1 LKPAGSAGRPLISRL
16 PLHVCVLA
24 LGLLGCMWSRSGLV
38 SDLAWQT
45 LRAGGAVAVLR
56 HARAPGAGDP
66 PAFKLG
72 DCATQRNLSSEG
84 REQARRIGAQFV
96 ANGIVVG
103 RVLSSEWCRCLET
116 ARIASAHPIEPFP
129 PLNSFFANQ
138 DVGGTQTR
146 AVRELIDGWRSQ
158 PGVLVLVT
166 HQVNITA
173 LTGVFPA
180 EGEVVV
186 LKPKAPSGFDVMARL
201 KP

>member
-1 LKPAGSAGRPLISRL
+1 MFASWRSVCSAACGADLALRRTWHGRP
-16 PLHVCVLA
+16 
-24 LGLLGCMWSRSGLV
+24 SGP
-38 SDLAWQT
+38 AAPWRCYGT
-45 LRAGGAVAVLR
+45 
-56 HARAPGAGDP
+56 RAPGTSDP
-66 PAFKLG
+66 PAFELG

>member
-1 LKPAGSAGRPLISRL
+1 MRRSPGCRR
-16 PLHVCVLA
+16 PLHVSVLA
-24 LGLLGCMWSRSGLV
+24 FILLSCVWSRSGFA

-56 HARAPGAGDP
+56 HARAPGTGDP

-72 DCATQRNLSSEG
+72 ECSTQRNLSSEG

-103 RVLSSEWCRCLET
+103 RALSSEWCRCLET
-116 ARIASAHPIEPFP
+116 ARMAFAHPIEPFP

-138 DVGGTQTR
+138 DIGGAQTR
-146 AVRELIDGWRSQ
+146 AVQELIDGWRSQ

-173 LTGVFPA
+173 LIGVFSGRGRGGRAQA
-180 EGEVVV
+180 EGPIG
-186 LKPKAPSGFDVMARL
+186 L
-201 KP
+201 

>member
-1 LKPAGSAGRPLISRL
+1 MKPAGRVRRSPVCRR
-16 PLHVCVLA
+16 PLHVSVLA
-24 LGLLGCMWSRSGLV
+24 FGLLGCMGSRSGLA
-38 SDLAWQT
+38 SDPAWQT

-56 HARAPGAGDP
+56 HARAPGTGDP
-66 PAFKLG
+66 PEFKLEE
-72 DCATQRNLSSEG
+72 CATQRNVSSEG
-84 REQARRIGAQFV
+84 REQARRIGAQFS
-96 ANGIVVG
+96 ANGIVIG

-116 ARIASAHPIEPFP
+116 ARIAFGDQVEPFP

-138 DVGGTQTR
+138 DVGGAQTR
-146 AVRELIDGWRSQ
+146 AVRELIDGWRAHA
-158 PGVLVLVT
+158 GVLVLVT

-186 LKPKAPSGFDVMARL
+186 LKPKAPSGFDVVARL

>member
-1 LKPAGSAGRPLISRL
+1 MKPAGSAGRLLIRRR

-24 LGLLGCMWSRSGLV
+24 LGLLGCVWSRSGV
-38 SDLAWQT
+38 ASDLEWHALQ
-45 LRAGGAVAVLR
+45 AGGVVAVLR
-56 HARAPGAGDP
+56 HARAPGTGDP

-146 AVRELIDGWRSQ
+146 AAQELIDGWRSQ

-173 LTGVFPA
+173 LTGIFSGRGRGGRAQA
-180 EGEVVV
+180 EGPIG
-186 LKPKAPSGFDVMARL
+186 L
-201 KP
+201 